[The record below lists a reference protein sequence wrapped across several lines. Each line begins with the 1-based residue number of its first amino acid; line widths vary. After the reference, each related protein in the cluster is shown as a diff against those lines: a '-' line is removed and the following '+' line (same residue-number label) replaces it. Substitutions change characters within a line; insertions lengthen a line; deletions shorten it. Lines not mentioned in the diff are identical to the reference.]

1 MTTDAHIADESQEM
15 MGLAL
20 FGYHLSPVSLFH
32 DKYSSSWEMQTF

>member
-20 FGYHLSPVSLFH
+20 FGYLSPVSLFH